1 MLFVVGME
9 VLTAVLVK
17 AVNDHLLTNLVG
29 ITALQRIS
37 IYADDVVIF
46 VRPVEQELRTIKQI
60 LTMFGEASG
69 LQVNYSK
76 TTATMIRGT
85 EEDKSRTQEFLGCQ
99 HANFPIRYLG
109 LQLALRPLTR
119 AEWQPL
125 LDAVVHVLPAWQRGL
140 IGRAGILTLI
150 KSVILARP
158 IHHILVDK
166 PPGVARG
173 GGDQTHSIFLLG
185 WQTTDKWRSM
195 LGGMG

>member
-1 MLFVVGME
+1 MLFVIEME

-60 LTMFGEASG
+60 LAMFGEASG

-85 EEDKSRTQEFLGCQ
+85 EEDKSRTQEILGCQ

-140 IGRAGILTLI
+140 IGRAGRLTLI

-166 PPGVARG
+166 PPEWLVEEVIK
-173 GGDQTHSIFLLG
+173 HI
-185 WQTTDKWRSM
+185 RSFF
-195 LGGMG
+195 